1 MKQFTWEN
9 IFVINL
15 QRRTDRWNHAS
26 KQFLKNGFSLS
37 QVRRWTALDA
47 ARLCQKDS
55 LCFEDILTP
64 RAFSEFRLKSKT
76 SHEQLSVGAVG
87 CFLSHVQVWEE
98 MVREKIPAAVIFED
112 DLQFVKKFKARF
124 DQTWPSVPR
133 DWDLVFLGSWHRQKP
148 IKISRHVVRAKNI
161 FLTHAYI
168 INGRAAGQLLKK
180 AFPLEVQ
187 LDSYLSSHF
196 DRLNA
201 FCLKPS
207 LVTQKKF
214 TTDVQIPFT
223 GFHKVKSIFKTWMQT
238 PDRRNP

>member
-1 MKQFTWEN
+1 MKNSIWEN

-15 QRRTDRWNHAS
+15 QRRIDRWNHAS

-37 QVRRWTALDA
+37 QVRRWAALDA
-47 ARLCQKDS
+47 ARLCQEDS

-64 RAFSEFRLKSKT
+64 RAFSEFRLKTKT
-76 SHEQLSVGAVG
+76 YHEQLSVGAVG

-98 MVREKIPAAVIFED
+98 IVRAEIPAAVIFED
-112 DLQFVKKFKARF
+112 DLQFVDKFKTRF
-124 DQTWPSVPR
+124 DQIWPSVPP
-133 DWDLVFLGSWHRQKP
+133 DWDLVFLGSWHRRKP
-148 IKISRHVVRAKNI
+148 TKISSNVVRAKNI
-161 FLTHAYI
+161 FLTHAYVI
-168 INGRAAGQLLKK
+168 KGCAAAQLLKK

-196 DRLNA
+196 DRLNS

-214 TTDVQIPFT
+214 TTDVQIPFA
-223 GFHKVKSIFKTWMQT
+223 GFHKVKSRFRNWLQT
-238 PDRRNP
+238 PDRKNP